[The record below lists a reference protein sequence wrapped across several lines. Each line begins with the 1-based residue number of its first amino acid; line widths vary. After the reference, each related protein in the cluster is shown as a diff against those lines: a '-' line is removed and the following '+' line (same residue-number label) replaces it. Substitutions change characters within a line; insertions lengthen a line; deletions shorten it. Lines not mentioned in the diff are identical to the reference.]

1 MRELTP
7 VEMSSL
13 RESLIMETTGLIGLK
28 QMEPL
33 ISDKELKVAVE
44 AGIQA
49 GEGRIWAMQQFIQ
62 DNEIMSLGE
71 VQ

>member
-1 MRELTP
+1 
-7 VEMSSL
+7 
-13 RESLIMETTGLIGLK
+13 
-28 QMEPL
+28 MEPL

-49 GEGRIWAMQQFIQ
+49 SEGRIRAMQQFIQ